1 MSKSKK
7 PVKPRTPAPPATE
20 PAEQAIPRLLET
32 HGGLIYNL
40 GLRMCGRKTDAE
52 DLVQETFLRAFRKW
66 EQFEGRAQPSTWLY
80 TIAVRAC
87 KRIKR
92 KRAGQ
97 PQRMQ
102 SLAELLP
109 TPQDGEIPDLPSDH
123 DGPLEHVLR
132 REAQEAVQHAITKLP
147 PAFRMAL
154 LLKDIVEFSVEE
166 VAQVLGIKEA
176 TVKTRVHRGRLL
188 LRKELVKKLPKR
200 KAPPSDHEKQVCLHL
215 LHAKQEALDRGVE
228 FPLATT
234 ELCSRCQSLFATLD
248 LTHEVCLNLNR
259 GPLPE
264 PLHRLLLQEF
274 KHINQPAS
282 KRSVKRPG

>member
-1 MSKSKK
+1 MRNIKK
-7 PVKPRTPAPPATE
+7 PVTPHPPVHPAAE
-20 PAEQAIPRLLET
+20 PADKAIPRLLET

-40 GLRMCGRKTDAE
+40 GLRMCGRPTDAE

-66 EQFEGRAQPSTWLY
+66 EQFEGRSEPATWLY

-87 KRIKR
+87 QRLKRR
-92 KRAGQ
+92 RAGQ

-109 TPQDGEIPDLPSDH
+109 DPEADEIPDLPADH
-123 DGPLEHVLR
+123 DGPLDQVLR
-132 REAQEAVQHAITKLP
+132 REAQEAVQRALTKLP
-147 PAFRMAL
+147 PPFRMAL

-166 VAQVLGIKEA
+166 VARVLGIKEA

-188 LRKELVKKLPKR
+188 LRKELAKKLPKH
-200 KAPPSDHEKQVCLHL
+200 KAPPPDHEKQVCLHL

-228 FPLATT
+228 FPLAAG

-248 LTHEVCLNLNR
+248 LTHEICLNLKR

-264 PLHRLLLQEF
+264 PLRHLLLQEF
-274 KHINQPAS
+274 KHAGRAGGR
-282 KRSVKRPG
+282 RSARRSA